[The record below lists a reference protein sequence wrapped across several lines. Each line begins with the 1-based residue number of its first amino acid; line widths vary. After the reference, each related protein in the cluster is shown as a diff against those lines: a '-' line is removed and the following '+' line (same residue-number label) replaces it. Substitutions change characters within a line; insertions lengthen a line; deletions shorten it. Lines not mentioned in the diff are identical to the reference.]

1 MQLVKEKGSLFS
13 KQKHCQ
19 TITRWQ
25 QNWLMPKPHPVVEP
39 NRIRSS
45 SVSWRLGCWTMT
57 FTIWIASTQ
66 RLRIEI
72 LHPSKF
78 KAQFV
83 TKTNCQQL
91 LRMLS
96 LHFSHRWFFGGYFFF
111 FFKGWW
117 HLVALNDQVQ
127 IKNNLKLLFC
137 NQYSVKLTFNYLM
150 FRVDHFF

>member
-1 MQLVKEKGSLFS
+1 MTIFFDLNLQKVNFGPESQQLVQLVKEKGSLFS

-25 QNWLMPKPHPVVEP
+25 QNWLMPKPHPVVET

-72 LHPSKF
+72 HHPSKF

-83 TKTNCQQL
+83 TKTICQQL

-96 LHFSHRWFFGGYFFF
+96 LHLSHRWFFGGYFFLF
-111 FFKGWW
+111 IFY
-117 HLVALNDQVQ
+117 
-127 IKNNLKLLFC
+127 LKVGCIIVSIILGILE
-137 NQYSVKLTFNYLM
+137 YK
-150 FRVDHFF
+150 